1 MEHLRELVLVIARAL
16 VDDPDQVKVNMIESA
31 TSLIIELSVSK
42 RDIGKI
48 IGKQG
53 RIANA
58 FRIILNAAG
67 AKTRK
72 RVTLEVID

>member
-1 MEHLRELVLVIARAL
+1 MEQLKELVLVIARAL
-16 VDDPDQVKVNMIESA
+16 VDEPDQVKVNVIEGA

-42 RDIGKI
+42 MDIGKI

-58 FRIILNAAG
+58 FRTILNAAG

-72 RVTLEVID
+72 HVTLEVIE